1 MSAIKKVILPAAG
14 LGTRFL
20 PLSKAVRKEFLPL
33 VDSPMLSY
41 VVEEAR
47 QAEIEEIIFVVSE
60 INKNIVDY
68 FQPNDKLEELLKQR
82 GAGET
87 LESLQKLYNGLENIV
102 FSSVIQPLP
111 KGDGEAVLRAEKK
124 VGKDAFSVAFLD
136 DVFSAK
142 VPPLVQLFNI
152 FQTSQKTVVGLKKV
166 ASEKLPFYGVVKVE
180 KIANN
185 LYKIKDI
192 VEKPPIEQAPSDLAI
207 CGRYVFT
214 EEIFRY
220 LKKTQPNAKGEVI
233 LAQALKLMLS
243 DGKMIYGCEIDGE
256 WLECGNMLDWLKT
269 NLTLCLRH
277 PKYGQMLREWVKK
290 AKIF

>member
-1 MSAIKKVILPAAG
+1 
-14 LGTRFL
+14 
-20 PLSKAVRKEFLPL
+20 AVRKEFLPL

-41 VVEEAR
+41 VVEESR
-47 QAEIEEIIFVVSE
+47 QAAIEEIIFVVSE
-60 INKNIVDY
+60 NNKNIADY
-68 FQPNDKLEELLKQR
+68 FRRNDKLEELLKQR
-82 GAGET
+82 GAGEI
-87 LESLQKLYNGLENIV
+87 LENLQKLYNGLENIV
-102 FSSVIQPLP
+102 LSSVIQPLP
-111 KGDGEAVLRAEKK
+111 KGDGDAVLRAEKK

-142 VPPLVQLFNI
+142 IPPLVQLFNI
-152 FQTSQKTVVGLKKV
+152 FQTSQKTVVGLKKI
-166 ASEKLPFYGVVKVE
+166 AQEKLPFYGVVKVE

-192 VEKPPIEQAPSDLAI
+192 VEKPPIEQAPSELAI

-220 LKKTQPNAKGEVI
+220 LKKTQPNAKEEII
-233 LAQALKLMLS
+233 LAEALRLMLA
-243 DGKMIYGCEIDGE
+243 DGKMIYGYEIDGE

-277 PKYGQMLREWVKK
+277 PKYGPVLKDHIKK
-290 AKIF
+290 FKLC